1 MCVYL
6 IGMYQKRAL
15 VKRKNKFRK
24 IFKKRRRKKKRRK
37 CKTLLSAC
45 SELDNN
51 TCTHVHANI
60 FNYIHVHVISEPEQ
74 LPVYATHEEAKQA
87 FKELLKEKVCGIVH
101 TCTCSTV
108 CSTVCSIMYCSVYM
122 YVHVVQYSM

>member
-1 MCVYL
+1 M
-6 IGMYQKRAL
+6 
-15 VKRKNKFRK
+15 
-24 IFKKRRRKKKRRK
+24 
-37 CKTLLSAC
+37 LSAC

-108 CSTVCSIMYCSVYM
+108 YCSVYVL
-122 YVHVVQYSM
+122 VHVVQYIM